1 MYTSA
6 ADRQKCRGI
15 YYLAAAM
22 LVATAGGVYEFF
34 SHGVMSNYMIFAFT
48 VPLLAG
54 AVPNLPLLAG
64 AVPNLLAGLTGNKK
78 RADRGNSA
86 AAGLQLAAVAT
97 LTAGSLMNG
106 ALEIYGTTN
115 RLMAVYPV
123 AGLALLTAALAA
135 FVIQGRRFSAAPS
148 EQG

>member
-34 SHGVMSNYMIFAFT
+34 SHGVMSNYMMFAFT
-48 VPLLAG
+48 V
-54 AVPNLPLLAG
+54 PLLAG

-135 FVIQGRRFSAAPS
+135 FVLQGRRFSAAPS